1 MPTDHALPSS
11 PPAALTLPA
20 GTAGA
25 PSTARSGA
33 SRVGSRLGLDRRR
46 HWAFMPLCVAGSFA
60 AHGVAYAALSHVGI
74 VDGPRRLP
82 PIEITM
88 DVVAP
93 PAPALP
99 ELVAAPEPAPPPP
112 VARVTPKPAKPR
124 SEPAPEQAPT
134 VAPPAA
140 AEPAP
145 PLQTLGVSEST
156 GLAVAGQVG
165 SGGALVGS
173 LSGVRGG
180 VVGGTGS
187 APAAPPALDLRK
199 LTSEW
204 ASQVSL
210 AIGKRAVHAYPR
222 SALRARVQ
230 GTVLLS
236 VRVGIAGQ
244 IEDVAV
250 ARSSGSPQLDEAALA
265 AARELGAVPAPP
277 AALHRYLRPFP
288 VPVNYVIQG

>member
-1 MPTDHALPSS
+1 
-11 PPAALTLPA
+11 
-20 GTAGA
+20 
-25 PSTARSGA
+25 
-33 SRVGSRLGLDRRR
+33 
-46 HWAFMPLCVAGSFA
+46 MPLFVAGSFA

-93 PAPALP
+93 PAPVVP
-99 ELVAAPEPAPPPP
+99 EHVVAPEPVAPPAP
-112 VARVTPKPAKPR
+112 VARATPKLVKPR
-124 SEPAPEQAPT
+124 SEPAPEQAPS
-134 VAPPAA
+134 VPPPPA

-165 SGGALVGS
+165 SGGALIGS

-180 VVGGTGS
+180 VVGGTGSAPS

-236 VRVGIAGQ
+236 VRVGTAGQ
-244 IEDVAV
+244 IEDVV
-250 ARSSGSPQLDEAALA
+250 LARSSGSPQLDEAALA